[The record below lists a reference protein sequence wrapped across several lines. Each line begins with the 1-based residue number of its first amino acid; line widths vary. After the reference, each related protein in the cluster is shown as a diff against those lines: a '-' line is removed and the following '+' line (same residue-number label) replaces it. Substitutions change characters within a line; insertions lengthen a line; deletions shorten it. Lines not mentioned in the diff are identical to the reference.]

1 VIRRWF
7 KALLGAVVG
16 RMAFALVVTLVV
28 AVVAQAQSGSGGSE
42 RYYPVLY
49 ALLGGLVSGA
59 VQWGAVRQA
68 IKDHDRRIIEAHD
81 LAGKAHDRM
90 NSHVE
95 AWHR

>member
-1 VIRRWF
+1 
-7 KALLGAVVG
+7 
-16 RMAFALVVTLVV
+16 
-28 AVVAQAQSGSGGSE
+28 
-42 RYYPVLY
+42 
-49 ALLGGLVSGA
+49 

-68 IKDHDRRIIEAHD
+68 IKDHDRRISEAHD